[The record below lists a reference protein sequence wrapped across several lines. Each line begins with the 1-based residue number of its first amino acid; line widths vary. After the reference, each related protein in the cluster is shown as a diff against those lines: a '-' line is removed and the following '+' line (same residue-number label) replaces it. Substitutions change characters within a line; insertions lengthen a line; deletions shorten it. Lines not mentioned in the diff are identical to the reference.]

1 MPVPGDGVTEASM
14 SDIDPASSANEA
26 AIRARA
32 DLITAIVLVLLGL
45 AVTYASWTMDRLEVR
60 RIHPSTIPGLVP
72 IFLGIG
78 LTLCGSLLLYRS
90 WRLARPGSGAAL
102 LHALFSWGAVR
113 VLSVLGLALVFTL
126 VLMGRMPF
134 WLAAGLFI
142 FTFIMLFE
150 TILADQP
157 KPLVA
162 TLLWALGIAA
172 VGGGGIWY
180 VFERIFLV
188 RLP

>member
-1 MPVPGDGVTEASM
+1 MTTDHTPAPTE
-14 SDIDPASSANEA
+14 DA
-26 AIRARA
+26 ARVRA
-32 DLITAIVLVLLGL
+32 DLVTALLLVALGL
-45 AVTYASWTMDRLEVR
+45 AVSYFSWTMDRLEVR
-60 RIHPSTIPGLVP
+60 RINPATIPGLVP
-72 IFLGIG
+72 MILGAA
-78 LTLCGSLLLYRS
+78 LTLCGALLAVRS
-90 WRLARPGSGAAL
+90 WRIDKKGGGAAL
-102 LHALFSWGAVR
+102 LRALVSWQSMR
-113 VLSVLGLALVFTL
+113 VLAILALALVFTL

-142 FTFIMLFE
+142 FTFIVLFE
-150 TILADQP
+150 TAMADEP

-172 VGGGGIWY
+172 AGGGGIWY